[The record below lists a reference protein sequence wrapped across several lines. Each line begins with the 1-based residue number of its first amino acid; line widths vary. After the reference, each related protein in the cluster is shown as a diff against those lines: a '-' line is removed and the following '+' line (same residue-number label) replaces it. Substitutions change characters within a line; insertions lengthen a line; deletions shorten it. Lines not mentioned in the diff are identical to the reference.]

1 MVASPQGS
9 SGQMAGAMLRPH
21 SGSDWG
27 SHWSAGSQRH
37 CSLRRFG
44 HHQCRCPNKSL
55 VSESLMVPLDGLLP
69 TLLPAGRVRAGQ
81 GRSWGRVWAPR
92 QPLQPCPLLTGRVC
106 VAPCHSL
113 WGASL
118 VPIKFS
124 TQCPHC
130 KLLLVNSGTFI
141 SNRILRHLCL

>member
-1 MVASPQGS
+1 MLPPKEAAGRRQGAT
-9 SGQMAGAMLRPH
+9 GLWARRGIALYE
-21 SGSDWG
+21 GLDTI
-27 SHWSAGSQRH
+27 SAGVQTNPS
-37 CSLRRFG
+37 SLT
-44 HHQCRCPNKSL
+44 
-55 VSESLMVPLDGLLP
+55 VPLDGLLP

-81 GRSWGRVWAPR
+81 GRSWGRVWAPC

-124 TQCPHC
+124 TQYPHR